1 MSVTFVVVSVVL
13 LCFRPIF
20 PFSAFV
26 LSFHFLLF
34 NHFFSSGDSIQVHCV
49 DLGESFPTRIYLQK
63 SASIQPRTS
72 PSKFGGKIQFNI
84 HFTPYGEDS
93 LFADLRR
100 EEAPGDSEAPE
111 AAAAAA
117 LLAVEPDGA
126 KAEEVPVSER

>member
-49 DLGESFPTRIYLQK
+49 DLGESWPTSIYLQNL
-63 SASIQPRTS
+63 ASIQPRRSFVKFARS
-72 PSKFGGKIQFNI
+72 PRTVLQIAKVFVQQRVV
-84 HFTPYGEDS
+84 P
-93 LFADLRR
+93 R
-100 EEAPGDSEAPE
+100 
-111 AAAAAA
+111 AA
-117 LLAVEPDGA
+117 
-126 KAEEVPVSER
+126 